1 MHFRNVSKDTK
12 PEFADGR
19 NDIYKEEVA
28 KKQKVTRQKANSSAV
43 EANSIHRMS
52 VSMAKNT
59 NSNVLKDHM
68 AMFIQD
74 KDFFSDDLQK
84 EIAANL
90 GKSLLVQTSINAS
103 RTSQDIAGPV
113 ELLESDCKLEEE
125 MEDEVEVVDVSAR
138 TPEREAVKPDA
149 PGEENSTSDMK
160 TKLGIMSAKV
170 LVAINM
176 FRDGDDACFPLSS
189 RSTTTISFL
198 FIHCRSRRP
207 MTDTHLHAI
216 ATVPWNNHFGK

>member
-1 MHFRNVSKDTK
+1 MVGCIKKDTLKNFFSPWRFFYKSKTFQRKSAEGNK
-12 PEFADGR
+12 PDSSRKEIPLENRKQKLQEFADGR

-59 NSNVLKDHM
+59 NSDVLKDHM

-90 GKSLLVQTSINAS
+90 GKSLLAQTSINAS

-113 ELLESDCKLEEE
+113 ELLESDCESEEE

-138 TPEREAVKPDA
+138 TPEREAVEPDV
-149 PGEENSTSDMK
+149 PGEENSTSDME
-160 TKLGIMSAKV
+160 
-170 LVAINM
+170 
-176 FRDGDDACFPLSS
+176 D
-189 RSTTTISFL
+189 
-198 FIHCRSRRP
+198 
-207 MTDTHLHAI
+207 
-216 ATVPWNNHFGK
+216 